1 MIAYQISE
9 RSRLPK
15 YQQIINSV
23 VSGIENRSIKLNDKL
38 LSINEVSITY
48 DVSRDTVEKAY
59 NKLKSEGV
67 IVSVPGKGYYIC
79 MDTSAQRRRILLLID
94 ELTPHKRLMQ
104 RSFLRTIGDEADVDF
119 FVYNGDYQTFRTLLM
134 ERVNSYSHFVIVP
147 HFRKHTD
154 KARDLLNTLPKD
166 KLVILN
172 HHLKGIDGEYACLVE
187 NYEYDLRE
195 ALVEALPRLARYQ
208 RLKVVFPDY
217 TYHARDILKSFQ
229 RFCLDHKISG
239 KVVSHLD
246 RETFQ
251 AGDVFVTL
259 TEDDLLTVI
268 KRIRAEGLVPGDT
281 VGLISYNDSP
291 LKEVLLEGITV
302 VSTDFNAMGR
312 SAARMILRD
321 EHYYTENPFGLTLRA
336 TL

>member
-38 LSINEVSITY
+38 LSINEVSLTY

-79 MDTSAQRRRILLLID
+79 MDTSAQRRRILLLVD
-94 ELTPHKRLMQ
+94 RLTPSKQ
-104 RSFLRTIGDEADVDF
+104 RMLDSFLAAIGDEADVRY
-119 FVYNGDYQTFRTLLM
+119 FVYNGDYDTFRSLLM
-134 ERVNSYSHFVIVP
+134 ERLNSYSHFVVVP
-147 HFRKHTD
+147 NFQKHTD
-154 KARDLLNTLPKD
+154 KARTLLNTIPKD

-195 ALVEALPRLARYQ
+195 ALAEALPQLRRYQ
-208 RLKVVFPDY
+208 RLKVVFPSY
-217 TYHARDILKSFQ
+217 SYHARDILKSFQ
-229 RFCLDHKISG
+229 RFCLDHRLSG

-246 RETFQ
+246 RETFRP
-251 AGDVFVTL
+251 GDVFVTL
-259 TEDDLLTVI
+259 TEADLLQVV
-268 KRIRAEGLVPGDT
+268 KGIRAADLQPGQNVGLV
-281 VGLISYNDSP
+281 SYNDSP
-291 LKEVLLEGITV
+291 VKEVLLGGVTV
-302 VSTDFNAMGR
+302 ISTDFVAMGR

-321 EHYYTENPFGLTLRA
+321 EHYYTENPFRLILRA